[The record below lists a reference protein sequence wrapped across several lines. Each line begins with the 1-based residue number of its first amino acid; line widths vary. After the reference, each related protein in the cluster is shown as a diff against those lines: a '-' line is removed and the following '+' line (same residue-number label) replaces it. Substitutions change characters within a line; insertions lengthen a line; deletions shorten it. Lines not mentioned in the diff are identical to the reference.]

1 MNMQVNSS
9 SKKEQWKRLRGKQ
22 KLQYVWDYYKL
33 PIAVCLIALYILSYT
48 LYGHLTKKETLLYV
62 GLVNISAGE
71 QLTGDLSS
79 GFIDSAGADAS
90 KTELKLYTGL
100 YLTEDPDD
108 PNHEY
113 TYASRIKIMAS
124 IDEEKLDIL
133 LMNKEAYDAFS
144 QNEYL
149 CDIEELLRDIDPE
162 AAKTLA
168 PNLVSNGLL
177 ISQRGLFKGAGL
189 TGDVYLGVVKNSP
202 RLNMAA
208 EYIRYLY
215 SVP

>member
-1 MNMQVNSS
+1 M
-9 SKKEQWKRLRGKQ
+9 
-22 KLQYVWDYYKL
+22 
-33 PIAVCLIALYILSYT
+33 
-48 LYGHLTKKETLLYV
+48 
-62 GLVNISAGE
+62 GLVNVSAGE
-71 QLTGDLSS
+71 QLTDDLSS
-79 GFIDSAGADAS
+79 GFIDSTGTDAS

-100 YLTEDPDD
+100 YLTENPDD

-177 ISQRGLFKGAGL
+177 ISQSGLFKEAGL

-202 RLNMAA
+202 REEMAA
-208 EYIRYLY
+208 EYISYLY
-215 SVP
+215 SAP